1 MQKVGGRED
10 LPQGQEGSLDFKWQ
24 GWLKD
29 FVGFEIFDSGIFE
42 ERKIW
47 QVFFLVAWFMTVP
60 VLFCD
65 LRTTKLVSFLEIFKA
80 QKFSMEFLGV
90 DF

>member
-1 MQKVGGRED
+1 M
-10 LPQGQEGSLDFKWQ
+10 
-24 GWLKD
+24 
-29 FVGFEIFDSGIFE
+29 
-42 ERKIW
+42 
-47 QVFFLVAWFMTVP
+47 MVP

-65 LRTTKLVSFLEIFKA
+65 LRTTKLVSFLVIFKA